1 MTSVIIV
8 DDDEPTQQVLK
19 DLLEYI
25 GLNVLATAFN
35 GKDATELFFKL
46 RPDVMFLDIEM
57 PKYDGIY
64 ALEKI
69 KKIYPNANVIIV
81 TADHTSEIQEKVL
94 KLGAI
99 EIISKPF
106 SIDDI
111 KNVISTK
118 IISAGNG
125 IAK

>member
-8 DDDEPTQQVLK
+8 DDDGPTQEVLK

-46 RPDVMFLDIEM
+46 RPDIMFLDIEM

-81 TADHTSEIQEKVL
+81 TGDHTSEIQEKVL

-106 SIDDI
+106 SIDAI

-118 IISAGNG
+118 IITAGND
-125 IAK
+125 IVK

>member
-111 KNVISTK
+111 KNIISTK
-118 IISAGNG
+118 IISAG
-125 IAK
+125 

>member
-19 DLLEYI
+19 DLLEHI

-106 SIDDI
+106 SIDAI

-118 IISAGNG
+118 IISSG
-125 IAK
+125 

>member
-1 MTSVIIV
+1 MTSVIIA
-8 DDDEPTQQVLK
+8 DDDESIQKVLK
-19 DLLEYI
+19 DLLETI
-25 GLNVLATAFN
+25 GLNVLATASN
-35 GKDATELFFKL
+35 GKDAKELFFKL
-46 RPDVMFLDIEM
+46 RPDVMFLDINM

-69 KKIYPNANVIIV
+69 KKIYPNANIIIV
-81 TADHTSEIQEKVL
+81 TGEHISEIQEKVL

-118 IISAGNG
+118 IISTGQ
-125 IAK
+125 